1 MKPGG
6 PTRKT
11 FLAEIWQ
18 RITLAF
24 GIGEFVDEVGDGVIG
39 LFDDESFEE
48 IFEQVVD
55 VFLLEVLFD
64 ALLVGEFLLFVH

>member
-1 MKPGG
+1 LKPGG

-11 FLAEIWQ
+11 FLAELRQ

-24 GIGEFVDEVGDGVIG
+24 GIGEFVNKVGDGIIG
-39 LFDDESFEE
+39 LFDDESFEK

-64 ALLVGEFLLFVH
+64 ARLVGEFLFFVH